1 MTHNAREI
9 LTRCQSMLLRFC
21 QTQANTYIAA
31 SSEYLFKQAEQ
42 ASGNEAQ
49 RRLFEARQ
57 AIQDQ
62 HESLP
67 RQLDQALSKRFEQ
80 LVNSAEQKPA
90 SKRSVSPNENS
101 ATANNAEPIDE
112 LSLLENDEMELKVA
126 ISSMS
131 HRAEADCAEA
141 LYALEQR
148 IALLNNGI
156 KIEADAN
163 PYSPTL
169 FSDCLLQLIET
180 LQLDLET
187 RLILLKL
194 FDRYFLKSMSSVY
207 AETNHYLVSAN
218 ILPNLRY
225 KQNEQ
230 RAIEPKRRK
239 TDSEELNQSEN
250 RQAELFDVIRSILD
264 TNQAPINPH
273 LPTVP
278 VERLVAE
285 LSALQ
290 SQQLMRFQDS
300 AVSYA
305 PPPELPETNAA
316 SHQQAIEC
324 VGILFDFIL
333 NDNTLPDSVK
343 SLLSHLHTPLLKLA
357 LLDQN
362 FLSDPKHEGRQ
373 LVNSLIGAGEQ
384 WVAPDAKIK
393 NDVFPQMQ
401 EVVKRIISEFNHEN
415 DNGTEVFSS
424 ATADFDRYI
433 EKVERKASIAEE
445 RSIQAAKGKE
455 TLEMGRN
462 KVEKLI
468 QDKLLDELLPKPI
481 VQLISDPWAAFLS
494 YTLLRHGEK
503 SIEWDNAVNVIDS
516 LLWYIEPKVSAE
528 EIQQANELHVDLT
541 VALEH
546 GLTSVGLT
554 PNDIQQ
560 HIHALAMCSKL
571 ATENVHSP
579 IEAPASHTAAQAKQQ
594 SEEQIDKHAK
604 SSKADNS
611 QKATS
616 KSKAS
621 KAGSTK
627 AKAANR
633 KTAKAKTAKD
643 DFIEQTIVAEE
654 VQAFDDSSFIAE
666 LTAGKR
672 SAETIDQ
679 TPISG
684 QSTTDEDSKL
694 IKKRPPNVTDT
705 HVQLSPDGQA
715 DELDSEAN
723 PASAELVKLSEVMP
737 RGKPDRDRNASDKAI
752 KQVLS
757 MDFGTWLDWNKPDEP
772 ERRLKLTWYNQN
784 TQNCMLSNQM
794 GQQVA
799 VVSAND
805 IALGMTDGWISVS
818 DMAAKKPFFERML
831 ETVVDQLR
839 GQAKTA

>member
-67 RQLDQALSKRFEQ
+67 RQLDQALSKRFEE
-80 LVNSAEQKPA
+80 LVNSAEQKTS
-90 SKRSVSPNENS
+90 SKRSANQNES
-101 ATANNAEPIDE
+101 SSVTNNAEPIDE

-148 IALLNNGI
+148 MALLNNGI

-169 FSDCLLQLIET
+169 YSDCLLQLIEA

-194 FDRYFLKSMSSVY
+194 FDRYFLKSMSSVF

-300 AVSYA
+300 AISYA
-305 PPPELPETNAA
+305 PPPELPGTNAA

-415 DNGTEVFSS
+415 ENGTEVFSS

-433 EKVERKASIAEE
+433 EKVERKASVAEE

-468 QDKLLDELLPKPI
+468 QEKLLDELLPKPI
-481 VQLISDPWAAFLS
+481 LQLISDPWAAFLS

-503 SIEWDNAVNVIDS
+503 SNEWDSAVSVIDS
-516 LLWYIEPKVSAE
+516 LLWYIEPKVNAE
-528 EIQQANELHVDLT
+528 EIQQANELYTDLT
-541 VALEH
+541 AALEH

-554 PNDIQQ
+554 PNDIQK
-560 HIHALAMCSKL
+560 HIHALAICSKL

-579 IEAPASHTAAQAKQQ
+579 IEQQAAPAPAQAKQH
-594 SEEQIDKHAK
+594 SEEPSNKQAK
-604 SSKADNS
+604 SK
-611 QKATS
+611 TS
-616 KSKAS
+616 KSA
-621 KAGSTK
+621 STK
-627 AKAANR
+627 TKAANR
-633 KTAKAKTAKD
+633 KTAKAKKAKD
-643 DFIEQTIVAEE
+643 DASEQSIVAEE
-654 VQAFDDSSFIAE
+654 VPDFDDSAFIAE

-679 TPISG
+679 MPISE
-684 QSTTDEDSKL
+684 QSTAGEDSKSV
-694 IKKRPPNVTDT
+694 KKRPPNVTDT
-705 HVQLSPDGQA
+705 HIQLSQ
-715 DELDSEAN
+715 DSEADGLSIAAN
-723 PASAELVKLSEVMP
+723 SATAELVKLSEVM
-737 RGKPDRDRNASDKAI
+737 RSNKPDNDRKASDKAI

-757 MDFGTWLDWNKPDEP
+757 MDFGTWLDWSKPDEP

-805 IALGMTDGWISVS
+805 IALGMADGWISIS